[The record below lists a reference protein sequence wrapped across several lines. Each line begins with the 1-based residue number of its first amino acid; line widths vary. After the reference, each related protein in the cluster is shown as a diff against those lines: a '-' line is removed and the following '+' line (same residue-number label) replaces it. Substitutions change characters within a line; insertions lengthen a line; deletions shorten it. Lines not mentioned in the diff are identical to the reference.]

1 MPRAEIQPSNH
12 PTRPKTSTRYAG
24 YQYLQPAAFHT
35 SYSVQGGPPGEAAD
49 DLRFGLG
56 QFVETGVNR
65 LFIEIVQ
72 SHIGKQV
79 PVLGLA
85 GPE

>member
-1 MPRAEIQPSNH
+1 
-12 PTRPKTSTRYAG
+12 
-24 YQYLQPAAFHT
+24 
-35 SYSVQGGPPGEAAD
+35 VQGGPPGEAAD